1 MQLNLAVKGLDLVH
15 ASLDFFQLLL
25 QLLKLSRSNNF
36 DDLSNLH
43 SFDFHILQN
52 VGKHYVQANM
62 HTKKGGNKDNKKLA
76 FGTIK
81 LHYFQQKSYKFGK

>member
-1 MQLNLAVKGLDLVH
+1 MGLDLVH

-36 DDLSNLH
+36 DLSNLH
-43 SFDFHILQN
+43 SFDFQILQN
-52 VGKHYVQANM
+52 VGKHYVQANV

-81 LHYFQQKSYKFGK
+81 LHYFQQESYKFGK